1 MSTLQPMASKRD
13 PDHNEHGLLARLLGN
28 REAVLLLILVLLMV
42 VMSALSD
49 NFLTAGNLLRT
60 TRFFTEVGLIA
71 LGMTLVIILAGIDL
85 SVGSL
90 LALVSVTIGFSFA
103 AGVPLPLAIVLG
115 LAVGLVGGLFNGV
128 VSTKL
133 GVHPLVVTLG
143 TLALYRGLAFG
154 ISDADAV
161 STYPDWF
168 AYFGQYYFGLIPGQ
182 LFVFVAA
189 VAITWVLLARTPFG
203 RYVYAIGANE
213 EAARFAG
220 IPVDRIK
227 IATYA
232 GTGLLVA
239 IAATIFTSRVS
250 SARADFGNGLELD
263 VIAAVVLGGTS
274 IYGGVGTI
282 PGTVLGVL
290 IIAVLRNGLQLA
302 GVSSTWQLFLLG
314 VLLIVAVLI
323 NEFLRRREES

>member
-1 MSTLQPMASKRD
+1 MTSSSTLPRSRD
-13 PDHNEHGLLARLLGN
+13 TLMWRLITNREMVLLAVLIVLM
-28 REAVLLLILVLLMV
+28 AVM
-42 VMSALSD
+42 ATLSD
-49 NFLTAGNLLRT
+49 GFLTTSNLLRT

-71 LGMTLVIILAGIDL
+71 LGMTLIIITAGIDL
-85 SVGSL
+85 SVGSA
-90 LALVSVTIGFSFA
+90 LALVSVTIGFSYA
-103 AGVPLPLAIVLG
+103 AGLPLWMAILLG
-115 LAVGLVGGLFNGV
+115 LAVGVAGGLFNGV

-168 AYFGQYYFGLIPGQ
+168 AYLGQYYVGLVPGQ
-182 LFVFVAA
+182 FFVFVAA
-189 VAITWVLLARTPFG
+189 VAVTWVLLSRTTFG

-213 EAARFAG
+213 EAARYSG
-220 IPVDRIK
+220 IPVHRVK

-232 GTGLLVA
+232 GTGLLVGM
-239 IAATIFTSRVS
+239 AAVIFTSRVS

-263 VIAAVVLGGTS
+263 VIAAVVLGGSS
-274 IYGGVGTI
+274 IYGGVGSI

>member
-1 MSTLQPMASKRD
+1 MSLLDATNDRD
-13 PDHNEHGLLARLLGN
+13 WNRSGMIWRFLRN
-28 REAVLLLILVLLMV
+28 RELVLLAVLVALMV
-42 VMSALSD
+42 GMTLSSD
-49 NFLTAGNLLRT
+49 GFLTTGNLLRT

-71 LGMTLVIILAGIDL
+71 LGMTFVIITAGIDL
-85 SVGSL
+85 SVGSA
-90 LALVSVTIGFSFA
+90 LALVSVAIGFSFQ
-103 AGVPLPLAIVLG
+103 AGVPLPLAILLG
-115 LAVGLVGGLFNGV
+115 IVVGTVAGWFNGAIA
-128 VSTKL
+128 TRM

-168 AYFGQYYFGLIPGQ
+168 AYFGQYYIGPVPGQ
-182 LFVFVAA
+182 FLVLVAA
-189 VAITWVLLARTPFG
+189 VAVSWVLLARTRFG
-203 RYVYAIGANE
+203 RHVYAIGANE
-213 EAARFAG
+213 EAARFSG
-220 IPVDRIK
+220 VPVNRVK
-227 IATYA
+227 VAAYA
-232 GTGLLVA
+232 GTGLLVGL
-239 IAATIFTSRVS
+239 AATIFTSRVS

-274 IYGGVGTI
+274 IYGGVGSI

-314 VLLIVAVLI
+314 VLLIVAVLL
-323 NEFLRRREES
+323 NEFLRRRE